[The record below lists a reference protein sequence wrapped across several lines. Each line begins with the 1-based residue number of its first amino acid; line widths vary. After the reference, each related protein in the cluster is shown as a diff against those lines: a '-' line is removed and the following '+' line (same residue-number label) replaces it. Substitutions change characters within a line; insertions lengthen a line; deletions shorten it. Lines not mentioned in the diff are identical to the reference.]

1 MAKFYTLGCY
11 TAKGLGGFVSNP
23 STDRKAATSALA
35 ASVGAK
41 VTQYSGLRGKYD
53 FMAVIEGT
61 FEQAA
66 AAAMVA
72 VSSGAV
78 SDFTILEDVN
88 LNEIAKIKK
97 IGHKVVN
104 KNEDNYMK
112 GAFGGYQA
120 IMKKDGVLYGASE
133 SRKDGHA
140 SGY

>member
-23 STDRKAATSALA
+23 SQTSCYICTCCFC
-35 ASVGAK
+35 GAK

-72 VSSGAV
+72 VSRAV
-78 SDFTILEDVN
+78 SDFTILEDVD
-88 LNEIAKIKK
+88 LNEIAKTAQK
-97 IGHKVVN
+97 
-104 KNEDNYMK
+104 M
-112 GAFGGYQA
+112 
-120 IMKKDGVLYGASE
+120 ASSYKE
-133 SRKDGHA
+133 PGK
-140 SGY
+140 

>member
-1 MAKFYTLGCY
+1 MAKFITLGKY

-41 VTQYSGLRGKYD
+41 VTRYAGLRGKYD
-53 FMAVIEGT
+53 FMAEIEGT

-66 AAAMVA
+66 AASMVA

-88 LNEIAKIKK
+88 LNEIAKTAQK
-97 IGHKVVN
+97 
-104 KNEDNYMK
+104 M
-112 GAFGGYQA
+112 
-120 IMKKDGVLYGASE
+120 ASTYKE
-133 SRKDGHA
+133 PEK
-140 SGY
+140 